1 MGSGS
6 MKKLLWVAALL
17 AAPAAFAGNV
27 GLSLSFNQP
36 GLYGQINLGNVP
48 APQLIYSQPVLVAPP
63 PYAAPPLPPVYL
75 HVPQGY
81 ELNWRVHCAEFH
93 ACDRPVYFVR
103 DRWYRDVYE
112 PARRD
117 YDEREQ
123 RDRRYR
129 EDHRGRW
136 DRRDRGEHRGRD
148 RRDWR
153 RHGDDHGDD
162 HGDRHG
168 DGGR

>member
-1 MGSGS
+1 MR
-6 MKKLLWVAALL
+6 KLLWVAAML

-27 GLSLSFNQP
+27 GFSISFNQP

-63 PYAAPPLPPVYL
+63 PYAAPALPPMYL
-75 HVPQGY
+75 HVPPGY
-81 ELNWRVHCAEFH
+81 ERDWREHCAEFH

-103 DRWYRDVYE
+103 DRWYRDVYL

-117 YDEREQ
+117 YDEREH
-123 RDRRYR
+123 RAWREREDRR
-129 EDHRGRW
+129 GW
-136 DRRDRGEHRGRD
+136 NRRDRGEHRGWD
-148 RRDWR
+148 RRDGHR
-153 RHGDDHGDD
+153 RGDDHGDD